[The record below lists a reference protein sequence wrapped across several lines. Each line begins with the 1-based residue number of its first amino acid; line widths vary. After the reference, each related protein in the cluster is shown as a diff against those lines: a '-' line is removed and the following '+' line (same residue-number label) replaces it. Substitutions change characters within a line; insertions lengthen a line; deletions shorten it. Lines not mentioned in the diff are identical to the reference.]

1 MLRFILLNRKKTTGV
16 QPPEG
21 GAHTTHNHTTV
32 LAKRLQLG
40 KEPPSTTDHN
50 NIRPRL
56 ALPPTKNGEALRQ
69 KVNQT
74 WCFQN
79 PQSTLFFS
87 FPCKGSHQLFCTSA
101 GDQRS
106 DILFY
111 GITHICH
118 WADLTTQMH
127 QLLTPTYQCV
137 AVVVRSWPRP
147 HEQYS
152 QIIFFKW

>member
-1 MLRFILLNRKKTTGV
+1 MIGPVGPSPVNGWLFPTEPGPYKSVFFPNSRRRDFTLKKKAEGIFFLRQKQEMLRFILLNRKKTTGV

-74 WCFQN
+74 
-79 PQSTLFFS
+79 
-87 FPCKGSHQLFCTSA
+87 
-101 GDQRS
+101 
-106 DILFY
+106 
-111 GITHICH
+111 
-118 WADLTTQMH
+118 
-127 QLLTPTYQCV
+127 
-137 AVVVRSWPRP
+137 
-147 HEQYS
+147 
-152 QIIFFKW
+152 